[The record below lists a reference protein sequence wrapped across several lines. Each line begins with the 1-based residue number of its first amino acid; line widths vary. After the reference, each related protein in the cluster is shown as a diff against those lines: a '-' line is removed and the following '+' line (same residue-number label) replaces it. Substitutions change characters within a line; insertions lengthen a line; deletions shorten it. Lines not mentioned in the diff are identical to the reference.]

1 MIKKIKNWFIYRKYK
16 MKYNAPVP
24 KFKIGDIVIRSN
36 QTEGE
41 IISMKYQNDLWLYII
56 RDSEPFENNYSAS
69 MGYEFDIDF
78 LLITVSEEDLSHSKS
93 FNRNKKLEELGI

>member
-56 RDSEPFENNYSAS
+56 RDSEPFENNYATS

-78 LLITVSEEDLSHSKS
+78 LCLTVSEEELSYSKS